1 METGFEEIK
10 ELFRQTD
17 CKMRETD
24 RRMQETDRLIREMS
38 AETDRKM
45 QETDRKMQET
55 DRKMQQV
62 SRNLGDIGNRLG
74 EFVENLLAPGLVRF
88 LRERGVQVT
97 EVYQRV
103 RSLDHRAEIDL
114 LAANRSTVVAVEVK
128 SKLDIPGVDR
138 HLAKLDRFKRL
149 FPRYEDCVVLGAVAA
164 MQMPAD
170 AAEHAESRGL
180 FVLVPSGEELELL
193 NEDGFEPRK
202 W

>member
-10 ELFRQTD
+10 ELFKQSDRR
-17 CKMRETD
+17 MREMSQETD
-24 RRMQETDRLIREMS
+24 RRMQETDRR
-38 AETDRKM
+38 M
-45 QETDRKMQET
+45 QETDRKL
-55 DRKMQQV
+55 KQV
-62 SRNLGDIGNRLG
+62 SKNLGDIGNRLG

-97 EVYQRV
+97 EVYQRM

-128 SKLDIPGVDR
+128 SRLDIPGVDR
-138 HLAKLDRFKRL
+138 HLSKLDRFKKL
-149 FPRYEDCVVLGAVAA
+149 FPRYEDCVLLGAVAA

-180 FVLVPSGEELELL
+180 FVLAPSGEELELL
-193 NEDGFEPRK
+193 NGEGFEPRQ